1 MSSIDLI
8 RSLQMDA
15 VAEGIESADL
25 ARVLTELGCQ
35 YGQGYLFGRPKP
47 LAALLLKPSSA
58 TTTAAGVPSGG
69 EQVRGV

>member
-1 MSSIDLI
+1 MI

-25 ARVLTELGCQ
+25 DRVLTDLGCQ

-47 LAALLLKPSSA
+47 LAALLQSPGTSA
-58 TTTAAGVPSGG
+58 TSGTST
-69 EQVRGV
+69 RA